1 MEGLIYGGKFAF
13 QKEVYRFCFVL
24 LCIFVTED
32 NFLSTSPPGRAYTWR
47 GVLTECFLRYC
58 FTLTVFF
65 QTDLCSTTTAN
76 KAFIQHRNRI
86 SFVVVHSAVHRTV
99 LRLSCSRSTEPV
111 LKSATVFFFQF

>member
-47 GVLTECFLRYC
+47 GVLTECFFALLFY
-58 FTLTVFF
+58 THSVF
-65 QTDLCSTTTAN
+65 S
-76 KAFIQHRNRI
+76 I
-86 SFVVVHSAVHRTV
+86 
-99 LRLSCSRSTEPV
+99 
-111 LKSATVFFFQF
+111 